1 MPKRSPLE
9 FSPGVYTYRHTDP
22 LVSFLHMKLFPL
34 LHVLFPLPRVLFP
47 KSSLV
52 KILQSKSG
60 HPFIFLWCPAIFL
73 YSTFYSFSLYLILCL
88 FH

>member
-1 MPKRSPLE
+1 MPNRSPPE
-9 FSPGVYTYRHTDP
+9 ISPSVHTYRHRDP

-34 LHVLFPLPRVLFP
+34 SHVLLPLPGVLFP

-52 KILQSKSG
+52 KIPQSKSG
-60 HPFIFLWCPAIFL
+60 HPFIFPWCPAIFL